1 MLFDVAITFASPGS
15 GLPLLCHRRV
25 TVRLL
30 ELCEL
35 QWTAAEAAVAR
46 DAHDGEGQGQAVAS
60 VSASAAELRLRLRVP
75 AVLGLTGS
83 SCSVRCCGERVC
95 SVRVVGAAQSGAAG
109 AGGEDA
115 VEVEVRG
122 SAMVAH
128 GLLTLWLR
136 RARDKY

>member
-46 DAHDGEGQGQAVAS
+46 DAHDGEGQGQAVTS

-122 SAMVAH
+122 SAMDGRAWVVDAVAAAC
-128 GLLTLWLR
+128 T
-136 RARDKY
+136 